1 MIEQA
6 TEQIEFKIDKQNLYK
21 EEYFTDM
28 KMATV
33 RRLIPVKPDG
43 SEDKSRNTLFVGQAN
58 LMSEAGPIPI
68 STMISAKDLQQA
80 FKKYPEAMLEAMER
94 LNQEMMKYRQ
104 EQESSI
110 IAQGQTKDSRIIIP
124 GR

>member
-1 MIEQA
+1 ME
-6 TEQIEFKIDKQNLYK
+6 EIEFTIDKQNLYQ

-28 KMATV
+28 KLATV
-33 RRLIPVKPDG
+33 RRLTPVKPDG
-43 SEDKSRNTLFVGQAN
+43 SEDKSRKTIFVGQAN

-80 FKKYPEAMLEAMER
+80 LKKYPEAMLEAMDR
-94 LNQEMMKYRQ
+94 LNQEMIKYRQ

-110 IAQGQTKDSRIIIP
+110 VSQRLKKDSRIIIP

>member
-1 MIEQA
+1 MEQP
-6 TEQIEFKIDKQNLYK
+6 EFAVDKNNLYL

-28 KMATV
+28 KLATI
-33 RRLIPVKPDG
+33 RRLTPVKADG
-43 SEDKSRNTLFVGQAN
+43 TMDKARKTLFVGQTN

-68 STMISAKDLQQA
+68 STIISAKDLQQA
-80 FKKYPEAMLEAMER
+80 IKKYPEAMVQAIEK
-94 LNQEMMKYRQ
+94 LNEEIKKYHQ

-110 IAQGQTKDSRIIIP
+110 VTPNLQQDSRIIIP

>member
-1 MIEQA
+1 MIEP
-6 TEQIEFKIDKQNLYK
+6 TMEQIEFTVDKQNLYQ

-28 KMATV
+28 KLATV
-33 RRLIPVKPDG
+33 RRLTPVKPDG
-43 SEDKSRNTLFVGQAN
+43 SEDKSRKTLFVGQAN

-80 FKKYPEAMLEAMER
+80 IKKYPEAMLEAMER
-94 LNQEMMKYRQ
+94 LNQEMIKYQQ

-110 IAQGQTKDSRIIIP
+110 VTQGKKDSRIIIP

>member
-1 MIEQA
+1 MIEQKM
-6 TEQIEFKIDKQNLYK
+6 EEIEFTIDKQNLYQ

-28 KMATV
+28 KLATV
-33 RRLIPVKPDG
+33 RRLTPVKPDG
-43 SEDKSRNTLFVGQAN
+43 SEDKSRNTIFVGQAN

-80 FKKYPEAMLEAMER
+80 LKKYPEAMLEAMDR
-94 LNQEMMKYRQ
+94 LNQEMIRYRQ

-110 IAQGQTKDSRIIIP
+110 VSQRFKKDSRIIIP

>member
-1 MIEQA
+1 MPEQ
-6 TEQIEFKIDKQNLYK
+6 ERDSMEFTIDKQNLYQ

-28 KMATV
+28 KLATV
-33 RRLIPVKPDG
+33 RRLTPIKPDG
-43 SEDKSRNTLFVGQAN
+43 SEDKSRKTLFVGQAN

-80 FKKYPEAMLEAMER
+80 FKKYPEAMIEAMER
-94 LNQEMMKYRQ
+94 LKQEMMKYRQ
-104 EQESSI
+104 EHESSI
-110 IAQGQTKDSRIIIP
+110 ITQGIEKDSRIIIP

>member
-1 MIEQA
+1 MIEQKM
-6 TEQIEFKIDKQNLYK
+6 EEIEFTIDKQNLYQ

-28 KMATV
+28 KLATV
-33 RRLIPVKPDG
+33 RRLTPVKPDG
-43 SEDKSRNTLFVGQAN
+43 SEDKSRKTIFVGQAN

-80 FKKYPEAMLEAMER
+80 LKKYPEAMLEAMDR
-94 LNQEMMKYRQ
+94 LNQEMIKYRQ

-110 IAQGQTKDSRIIIP
+110 VSQRFKKDSRIIIP

>member
-1 MIEQA
+1 MIEQKM
-6 TEQIEFKIDKQNLYK
+6 EEIEFTIDKQNLYQ

-28 KMATV
+28 KLATV
-33 RRLIPVKPDG
+33 RRLTPIKPDG
-43 SEDKSRNTLFVGQAN
+43 SEDKSRKTIFVGQAN

-80 FKKYPEAMLEAMER
+80 LKKYPEAMLEAMDR
-94 LNQEMMKYRQ
+94 LNQEMIKYRQ

-110 IAQGQTKDSRIIIP
+110 VSQGFKKDSRIIIP

>member
-1 MIEQA
+1 MV
-6 TEQIEFKIDKQNLYK
+6 EQIMEDIEFTIDKQNLYR

-28 KMATV
+28 KLATV
-33 RRLIPVKPDG
+33 RRLTPVKPDG
-43 SEDKSRNTLFVGQAN
+43 SEDKSRKTLFVGQAN

-94 LNQEMMKYRQ
+94 LNQEMIKYRQ
-104 EQESSI
+104 EQEPSI
-110 IAQGQTKDSRIIIP
+110 VSPAIKNDSRIIIP

>member
-1 MIEQA
+1 MIEQKM
-6 TEQIEFKIDKQNLYK
+6 EEIEFTIDKQNLYQ

-28 KMATV
+28 KLATV
-33 RRLIPVKPDG
+33 RRLTPVKPDG
-43 SEDKSRNTLFVGQAN
+43 SEDKSRKTIFVGQAN

-80 FKKYPEAMLEAMER
+80 LKKYPEAMLEAMDR
-94 LNQEMMKYRQ
+94 LNQEMIKYRQ

-110 IAQGQTKDSRIIIP
+110 VSQRLKKDSRIIIP

>member
-6 TEQIEFKIDKQNLYK
+6 TEQIEFKIDKQSLYK

-28 KMATV
+28 KLATV
-33 RRLIPVKPDG
+33 RRLTPVKPDG

-68 STMISAKDLQQA
+68 STLISAKDLQQA

-94 LNQEMMKYRQ
+94 LNQEMLKYRQ

>member
-1 MIEQA
+1 LNNQWNKFNL
-6 TEQIEFKIDKQNLYK
+6 TIDKQNLYQ

-28 KMATV
+28 KLATV
-33 RRLIPVKPDG
+33 RRLTPVKPDG
-43 SEDKSRNTLFVGQAN
+43 SEDKSRKTLFVGQAN

-94 LNQEMMKYRQ
+94 LNQEMIKYRQ

-110 IAQGQTKDSRIIIP
+110 ITQGQTKDSRIIIP

>member
-1 MIEQA
+1 MIEE
-6 TEQIEFKIDKQNLYK
+6 TMENIEFTIDKQNLYQ

-28 KMATV
+28 KLATV
-33 RRLIPVKPDG
+33 RRLTPVKPDG
-43 SEDKSRNTLFVGQAN
+43 SEDKKRKILFVGQAN

-80 FKKYPEAMLEAMER
+80 FKKFPEAMLEAMER
-94 LNQEMMKYRQ
+94 LNQEMIKYRQ

-110 IAQGQTKDSRIIIP
+110 VTQGLKKDSRIIIP

>member
-1 MIEQA
+1 MIEE
-6 TEQIEFKIDKQNLYK
+6 TMENIEFTIDKQNLYQ

-28 KMATV
+28 KLATV
-33 RRLIPVKPDG
+33 RRLTPVKLDG
-43 SEDKSRNTLFVGQAN
+43 SEDKKRKILFVGQAN

-80 FKKYPEAMLEAMER
+80 FKKFPEAMLEAMER
-94 LNQEMMKYRQ
+94 LNQEMIKYRQ

-110 IAQGQTKDSRIIIP
+110 VTQGLKKDSRIIIP

>member
-1 MIEQA
+1 MV
-6 TEQIEFKIDKQNLYK
+6 EQIMEDIEFTIDKQNLYR

-28 KMATV
+28 KLATV
-33 RRLIPVKPDG
+33 RRLTPVKTDG
-43 SEDKSRNTLFVGQAN
+43 SEDKSRKTLFVGQAN

-94 LNQEMMKYRQ
+94 LNQEMIKYRQ
-104 EQESSI
+104 EQEPSI
-110 IAQGQTKDSRIIIP
+110 VSPAIKNDSRIIIP

>member
-1 MIEQA
+1 MIEQKM
-6 TEQIEFKIDKQNLYK
+6 EEIEFTIDKQNLYQ

-28 KMATV
+28 KLATV
-33 RRLIPVKPDG
+33 RRLTPIKPDG
-43 SEDKSRNTLFVGQAN
+43 SEDKSRKTIFVGQAN

-80 FKKYPEAMLEAMER
+80 LKKYPEAMLEAMDR
-94 LNQEMMKYRQ
+94 LNQEMIKYRQ

-110 IAQGQTKDSRIIIP
+110 VSQRFKKDSRIIIP

>member
-1 MIEQA
+1 MAEQ
-6 TEQIEFKIDKQNLYK
+6 TMEQIQFSIDKQNLYR

-28 KMATV
+28 KLATV
-33 RRLIPVKPDG
+33 RRLTPVKPDG
-43 SEDKSRNTLFVGQAN
+43 SEDKSRKTLFVGQAN

-80 FKKYPEAMLEAMER
+80 FKKYPEAMLEAMEQ
-94 LNQEMMKYRQ
+94 LKQEMIKYQQ
-104 EQESSI
+104 EQESPI
-110 IAQGQTKDSRIIIP
+110 ISQGKKDSRIIIP

>member
-1 MIEQA
+1 MIEQKM
-6 TEQIEFKIDKQNLYK
+6 EEIEFTIDKQNLYQ
-21 EEYFTDM
+21 EEFFTDM
-28 KMATV
+28 KLATV
-33 RRLIPVKPDG
+33 RRLTPVKPDG
-43 SEDKSRNTLFVGQAN
+43 SEDKSRNTIFVGQAN

-80 FKKYPEAMLEAMER
+80 LKKYPEAMLEAMNR
-94 LNQEMMKYRQ
+94 LNQEMIRYRQ

-110 IAQGQTKDSRIIIP
+110 VSQRFKKDSRIIIP

>member
-1 MIEQA
+1 MIEQKM
-6 TEQIEFKIDKQNLYK
+6 EEIEFTIDKQNLYQ

-28 KMATV
+28 KLATV
-33 RRLIPVKPDG
+33 RRLTPVKPDG
-43 SEDKSRNTLFVGQAN
+43 SEDKSRKTIFVGQAN

-80 FKKYPEAMLEAMER
+80 LKKYPEAMLEAMDR
-94 LNQEMMKYRQ
+94 LNQEMIRYRQ

-110 IAQGQTKDSRIIIP
+110 VSQRFKKDSRIIIP